1 MALTALITR
10 PDDDA
15 EPLAAALIARGITVV
30 REPLLSIRPVSDAA
44 IDLDGV
50 QALLFTSANGVRAF
64 ANLSQ
69 RRDLPV
75 FAVGDNTT
83 RSARAAGFDT
93 VESASGAVEDLA
105 QLVARRLDPKR
116 GALFHAAGSAVA
128 GDLAGLLS
136 AQGFELRRAML
147 YTADQASALT
157 EETRGRLERGEIGL
171 VLLFSP
177 RTAETFVTLVR
188 EAGEAATQGVGQA
201 TALCLSPAVEK
212 AAQGLSWH
220 SVMTAVKADLPSM
233 LRLVDQAVEAARPA
247 SAGAAPR
254 ENAAVSPAG
263 APAPADIEA
272 ALKRMARR
280 PAPARRFILAAALLI
295 LVVAVA
301 ASRPIWQPFVD
312 RMTAT
317 SETIAP
323 DSGST
328 SSAPSNS
335 TASGGGATDASDVK
349 AEAAQLQSDLALM
362 QAAMERAA
370 SERQAQWE
378 RIGTLEK
385 TVGGLTQK
393 LDGLTKAHADMQSR
407 MDQQASNPP
416 AAAPSLPDDIKALPG
431 EVVDF
436 RTRLDS
442 LSARLDGLAAP
453 PPAAGDAPANA
464 GNAVADSASLA
475 NLQSS
480 VDELTRENAALQSS
494 LDQASQRLNA
504 LDQLQQEN
512 AALKSTLDQTSQRLT
527 ALEERPAI
535 PAEEAKNAALLLAT
549 ARLKSA
555 VAAGRPFTTELQT
568 LDGLATGDDGLTD
581 ALTKTRSTIGNYGQ
595 AGIPTMSAL
604 LQQVP
609 GLVDNALEV
618 SGGALAENPSGQGWL
633 DRLMTGLSKLVKIR
647 PSDGAAT
654 GDSNADHLS
663 RAETAAAAG
672 DLTATSAAM
681 EGLTGPAAEVTKSWR
696 ENAAARLAAEPALD
710 GLEQAALA
718 RVAASPAATGGG

>member
-30 REPLLSIRPVSDAA
+30 REPLLSIKPVTDAA
-44 IDLDGV
+44 VDLEGV

-75 FAVGDNTT
+75 FAVGDNTA
-83 RSARAAGFDT
+83 RSARASGFDT
-93 VESASGAVEDLA
+93 VESAAGAVEDLA

-128 GDLAGLLS
+128 GDLGGLLS
-136 AQGFELRRAML
+136 AQGFELRRALL
-147 YTADQASALT
+147 YTADQATALT
-157 EETRGRLERGEIGL
+157 EETKGRLERGEIGL

-188 EAGEAATQGVGQA
+188 ETGAAAMQGIGQA

-212 AAQGLSWH
+212 AAQGLSWR

-247 SAGAAPR
+247 ASSTAPR
-254 ENAAVSPAG
+254 ESAAADT
-263 APAPADIEA
+263 PAPADIEA

-280 PAPARRFILAAALLI
+280 PAPARLFILAAALLI
-295 LVVAVA
+295 LAVAAA

-317 SETIAP
+317 SETVAP
-323 DSGST
+323 DSST
-328 SSAPSNS
+328 GTAPSNDG
-335 TASGGGATDASDVK
+335 TAQATDVK
-349 AEAAQLQSDLALM
+349 AQAAQLQSDFALM
-362 QAAMERAA
+362 QAAMERSSA
-370 SERQAQWE
+370 ERQAQWE

-385 TVGGLTQK
+385 KMGELAQK
-393 LDGLTKAHADMQSR
+393 LDALTQDHADLQGQLN
-407 MDQQASNPP
+407 QQASNPE
-416 AAAPSLPDDIKALPG
+416 AATPSLPDEIKSLPG
-431 EVVDF
+431 EVGDL
-436 RTRLDS
+436 RTQLDS
-442 LSARLDGLAAP
+442 LSAKLDGLAAA
-453 PPAAGDAPANA
+453 PASNAGDAAANSS
-464 GNAVADSASLA
+464 NAMADSASLA

-480 VDELTRENAALQSS
+480 VDQLSRENATLKSS
-494 LDQASQRLNA
+494 LDQANERLNG

-527 ALEERPAI
+527 ALEERPAV

-555 VAAGRPFTTELQT
+555 VAAGRPFTAELQAF
-568 LDGLATGDDGLTD
+568 DGLAAGDDGLTD
-581 ALTKTRSTIGNYGQ
+581 ALTKTQSSIGTYGQ
-595 AGIPTMSAL
+595 AGIPTTTAL

-609 GLVDNALEV
+609 GLVDHALEV

-633 DRLMTGLSKLVKIR
+633 DRLMAGLSKLVKVR

-654 GDSNADHLS
+654 GESNADHLS

-672 DLTATSAAM
+672 DLSAAAAAM
-681 EGLTGPAAEVTKSWR
+681 DGLTGPAADAVKSWR
-696 ENAAARLAAEPALD
+696 ETAAARLAAEPALD